1 MQRIKEL
8 DFKAR
13 KEDWMNVFLEDGTV
27 IRFKSIL
34 TRVFDTGQRDVLSEP
49 IYRIDSQNVVVARAP
64 DELKG
69 QPSEFV
75 PPIQEIVKKRR
86 PTIVRIKALVG
97 DDWNEYELEDGS
109 IIKTRT
115 VITKV
120 LRLDGYFDSYG
131 NPVYVVQSQMIVAT

>member
-1 MQRIKEL
+1 MQKLREL
-8 DFKAR
+8 DFRAR

-34 TRVFDTGQRDVLSEP
+34 TRVFDTGQKDVFGEP
-49 IYRIDSQNVVVARAP
+49 IYRIDSQNIVVARAP

-69 QPSEFV
+69 QPSEFI
-75 PPIQEIVKKRR
+75 PPIHEIVKKKK
-86 PTIVRIKALVG
+86 PTIVRVKAIVG

-115 VITKV
+115 IITKV

-131 NPVYVVQSQMIVAT
+131 NPVYIVQSQMVVST